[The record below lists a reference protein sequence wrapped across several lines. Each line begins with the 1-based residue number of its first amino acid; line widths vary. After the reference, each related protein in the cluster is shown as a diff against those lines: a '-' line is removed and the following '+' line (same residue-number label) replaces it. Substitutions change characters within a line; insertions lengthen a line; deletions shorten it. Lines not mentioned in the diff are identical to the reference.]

1 MSDEDTTVKPMSDE
15 DTTVKPMS
23 DEDTT
28 VKDLEFLR
36 GLTSEQ
42 IDPYRGEWVA
52 INDGKIIAHGEYAED
67 VIGEAWK
74 SGVKSPLI
82 ERFYNYPS
90 EVPYFYTG
98 P

>member
-1 MSDEDTTVKPMSDE
+1 M
-15 DTTVKPMS
+15 
-23 DEDTT
+23 
-28 VKDLEFLR
+28 
-36 GLTSEQ
+36 
-42 IDPYRGEWVA
+42 A